1 MDRGLTM
8 GGDFYAD
15 RLARLQAYLRRK
27 KIEALLVSQPHNR
40 RYLSGY
46 TAPDHGIQETSGFLL
61 IPCEGQ
67 PYLLTDSR
75 FTLQAEDEAPL
86 YRVELYAKGLINLLE
101 RLQKKIGFRTLAFES
116 DYLLHSTFIRLAGFC
131 AGNDLVLHPVS
142 GLVEQMR
149 VIKDEHELRLLRQST
164 ALNEKVFQ
172 SVHRTIEPGM
182 TEREIALAIDLTMRE
197 MGAEGPSFDT
207 IVAFG
212 TNAARPH
219 AVPTDRELQAG
230 DLVMIDMGLVFRGY
244 CSDMTRTFV
253 FGKPDQTYIDRHRLV
268 RQAMLA
274 GIGAIR
280 AGVTGAAVD
289 RAARQVLAD
298 GGYGNAFGH
307 GLGHGV
313 GIAVH
318 EEPRLSPRWRKQL
331 HAGMVV
337 TVEPGL
343 YLADWGGIRLE
354 NMVVVTE
361 EGCEVLNRD
370 TTGLDL

>member
-1 MDRGLTM
+1 MSIH
-8 GGDFYAD
+8 AD
-15 RLARLQAYLRRK
+15 RLVRLQALLRRK
-27 KIEALLVSQPHNR
+27 QIDALLVSQPHNR

-61 IPCEGQ
+61 IPGEGR

-75 FTLQAEDEAPL
+75 FTLQAEAEAPL
-86 YRVELYAKGLINLLE
+86 YGVELYTRGLIDLLA
-101 RLQKKIGFRTLAFES
+101 RLQKKIAFRTLAFES
-116 DYLLHSTFIRLAGFC
+116 DYFLHSAFLRLA
-131 AGNDLVLHPVS
+131 DLGAKN
-142 GLVEQMR
+142 GLILKPERGLIERMR
-149 VIKDEHELRLLRQST
+149 VIKDEHELRILRQST

-172 SVHRTIEPGM
+172 SVYQTIEPGM

-212 TNAARPH
+212 ANAARPH

-230 DLVMIDMGLVFRGY
+230 DLVMIDMGLIFRGY

-253 FGKPDQTYIDRHRLV
+253 FGRPDQTFIDRHRLV
-268 RQAMLA
+268 RRAMLA
-274 GIGAIR
+274 AIGVIR

-289 RAARQVLAD
+289 RAARRVLAD
-298 GGYGNAFGH
+298 GGYGKAFGH

-331 HAGMVV
+331 RAGMVV

-354 NMVVVTE
+354 DMVAVTE
-361 EGCEVLNRD
+361 QGCEILNRD
-370 TTGLDL
+370 TTSLDL

>member
-1 MDRGLTM
+1 MSIH
-8 GGDFYAD
+8 AS
-15 RLARLQAYLRRK
+15 RLVRAQAHLRRK
-27 KIEALLVSQPHNR
+27 KIDALLVSQPHNR

-61 IPCEGQ
+61 IPAEGR
-67 PYLLTDSR
+67 PFLLTDSR
-75 FTLQAEDEAPL
+75 FTLQAEAEAPL
-86 YRVELYAKGLINLLE
+86 YRVELYTRGLMHLLE
-101 RLQKKIGFRTLAFES
+101 RLQKKIAFRTLAFES
-116 DYLLHSTFIRLAGFC
+116 DYFLYSAFLRLADLC
-131 AGNDLVLHPVS
+131 ARNDLILYPER
-142 GLVEQMR
+142 GLIEQMR
-149 VIKDEHELRLLRQST
+149 AIKDEHELRLLRQST
-164 ALNEKVFQ
+164 ALNEQVFQ
-172 SVHRTIEPGM
+172 SVHQTIEPGM

-212 TNAARPH
+212 VNAARPH
-219 AVPTDRELQAG
+219 AVPTGRELQAG
-230 DLVMIDMGLVFRGY
+230 DLVMVDMGLIFQGY

-280 AGVTGAAVD
+280 AGVTGASVD
-289 RAARQVLAD
+289 RAARRVLAD
-298 GGYGNAFGH
+298 GGYASAFGH

-313 GIAVH
+313 GMAVH

-331 HAGMVV
+331 RAGMVV

-361 EGCEVLNRD
+361 QGCEILNRD

>member
-1 MDRGLTM
+1 MTGNLH
-8 GGDFYAD
+8 AD
-15 RLARLQAYLRRK
+15 RIARLQATLHRK
-27 KIEALLVSQPHNR
+27 QIDALLVSQPHNR

-46 TAPDHGIQETSGFLL
+46 TAPDHSIQESSGFLL
-61 IPCEGQ
+61 IPGEGQ
-67 PYLLTDSR
+67 PFLLTDSR
-75 FTLQAEDEAPL
+75 FTLQAEAEAPL
-86 YRVELYAKGLINLLE
+86 YQVELYTKGLMRLLG
-101 RLQKKIGFRTLAFES
+101 RLQKKIAFRTLAFES
-116 DYLLHSTFIRLAGFC
+116 DYFLHSAFLYLADHC
-131 AGNDLVLHPVS
+131 AKNELILRPS
-142 GLVEQMR
+142 RGLIEQMR
-149 VIKDEHELRLLRQST
+149 LLKDEHELRLLRQST

-172 SVHRTIEPGM
+172 SVYQTIEPGM

-212 TNAARPH
+212 ANAARPH
-219 AVPTDRELQAG
+219 AVPTDRELQVG
-230 DLVMIDMGLVFRGY
+230 DLVMIDMGLILRGY
-244 CSDMTRTFV
+244 CSDLTRTFV

-289 RAARQVLAD
+289 QAARRVLAD
-298 GGYGNAFGH
+298 GGYAFGH

-331 HAGMVV
+331 RAGMVV

-361 EGCEVLNRD
+361 QGGEILNRD

>member
-1 MDRGLTM
+1 MTGNHHFDRTLRVQST
-8 GGDFYAD
+8 
-15 RLARLQAYLRRK
+15 LRRK
-27 KIEALLVSQPHNR
+27 KIGALLVSQPDNR

-61 IPCEGQ
+61 IPADGH

-75 FTLQAEDEAPL
+75 FTLQAEAEAPL
-86 YRVELYAKGLINLLE
+86 YQVEMYTKGLLNLLE
-101 RLQKKIGFRTLAFES
+101 KLHTTLGFRTLAFES
-116 DYLLHSTFIRLAGFC
+116 DYFLYSSFLRLSTLAQQ
-131 AGNDLVLHPVS
+131 L
-142 GLVEQMR
+142 GLTLRAEKGLIEKMR
-149 VIKDEHELRLLRQST
+149 VVKDEYELGLLRQST
-164 ALNEKVFQ
+164 RLNEKVFQ
-172 SVHRTIEPGM
+172 SVYHTIEPGM
-182 TEREIALAIDLTMRE
+182 TEREIALALDLTMRE

-230 DLVMIDMGLVFRGY
+230 DLVLIDMGLIYKGY

-253 FGKPDQTYIDRHRLV
+253 AGKQDQTFIDRHRLV
-268 RQAMLA
+268 RRAMLA
-274 GIGAIR
+274 GIAAIR
-280 AGVTGAAVD
+280 AGVTGASVD
-289 RAARQVLAD
+289 RAARQVLIDA
-298 GGYGNAFGH
+298 GYGDAFGH

-313 GIAVH
+313 GVAVH
-318 EEPRLSPRWRKQL
+318 EEPRLSPRARKQL
-331 HAGMVV
+331 QAGMVV

-354 NMVVVTE
+354 NMVIVGE

>member
-1 MDRGLTM
+1 MT
-8 GGDFYAD
+8 AIQVD
-15 RLARLQAYLRRK
+15 RLVRAQGLLRRK
-27 KIEALLVSQPHNR
+27 NIDALLVSQPHNR

-61 IPCEGQ
+61 IPGDGQ
-67 PYLLTDSR
+67 PFLLTDSR
-75 FTLQAEDEAPL
+75 FTLQAEAEAPL
-86 YRVELYAKGLINLLE
+86 YRVELYSKGLIKLLE

-116 DYLLHSTFIRLAGFC
+116 DYFLHSAFLRLADFC
-131 AGNDLVLHPVS
+131 AKNRLILRPES
-142 GLVEQMR
+142 GLIEQMR
-149 VIKDEHELRLLRQST
+149 LIKDEDELRLLRQST
-164 ALNEKVFQ
+164 ALNEQVFQ

-182 TEREIALAIDLTMRE
+182 TEREIALAIELTMRE

-219 AVPTDRELQAG
+219 AVPTERELQAG
-230 DLVMIDMGLVFRGY
+230 DLVLIDMGLVFKGY

-253 FGKPDQTYIDRHRLV
+253 FGKPDQTYIDQHRLV
-268 RQAMLA
+268 RRAMLA
-274 GIGAIR
+274 GLDTIR
-280 AGVTGAAVD
+280 TGVTGAAVD

-331 HAGMVV
+331 RAGMVV

-354 NMVVVTE
+354 NMAVVTA